1 MMPEPTPAWLGD
13 LLAVA
18 MIVTAVYCAARI
30 GYARIAHRATHR
42 DADALHVLM
51 GIAMAGMLTRHLTAL
66 TPVGGVL
73 HALWIAAFAVGAGWF
88 AVRAAARRREA
99 RRPVRAANAAG
110 HGSGP
115 VVHLI
120 GAAAMLYMLAATP
133 AGGMAGM
140 GGGAAGTATLPE
152 LGVALAVL
160 ATAAA
165 VVILDRLALVAP
177 GARPAT
183 AATTGVTAGVTAA
196 FAPVATVGSGA
207 SAPGTAAATR
217 SLIAPRTA
225 ECCHLLMCVVTAYM
239 LIAMFA

>member
-1 MMPEPTPAWLGD
+1 MMPTLTPAWLGD

-18 MIVTAVYCAARI
+18 MIATAAYCAVRI
-30 GYARIAHRATHR
+30 GYARITHRATHR
-42 DADALHVLM
+42 DVDALHVLM

-66 TPVGGVL
+66 TPVGGAL
-73 HALWIAAFAVGAGWF
+73 HAIWIIVFGLGAGWF
-88 AVRAAARRREA
+88 ALRAARRREPA
-99 RRPVRAANAAG
+99 VRGDGG